1 MDLCG
6 GMPQY
11 SLERNHELHGVK
23 MVDVMVPMSRK
34 AGPAWDHKPHIRVD
48 IHVMVVN
55 AEVSRTLVLV
65 VSDVLANV
73 LAR

>member
-23 MVDVMVPMSRK
+23 VVDVMVPVSGK
-34 AGPAWDHKPHIRVD
+34 AGSAWDHKPHIRVD
-48 IHVMVVN
+48 VKVMVVN
-55 AEVSRTLVLV
+55 TEVSRTLVLV
-65 VSDVLANV
+65 VSNVLANV
-73 LAR
+73 LTR